1 MAWIEIFRAGK
12 HTSSNGVTATYGVDF
27 IQAVA
32 DNYNANV
39 GTHLAP
45 LTLGHKPKS
54 GDPAQA
60 WFKSLRVNGDILEG
74 ELQDVNPDFSTTQ
87 YKKVSSSFFLPDS
100 PSNPTPGYPN
110 LRHVAALGAE
120 TPAVAGLRNIEFSED
135 STGVVEFSD
144 GLSTQVGLFRSIR
157 EWIVSKFGT
166 EEADKAVPAAEV
178 EWLNTLDVIEQIDD
192 AVEQTTGTDST
203 AAPMEAAVEDDQAE
217 GAAVAE
223 GDGAAASTAATTIT
237 TTTTIT
243 TSAAS
248 SAATAD
254 SSPDSAAPAA
264 DFTADPANGT
274 ADFAAREAALVA
286 REAEFAAR
294 EAAIQDAECASFCEG
309 LVSAGQLRPC
319 DKDAAKNILAS
330 LYKTEGSVDFAESA
344 LPVADAF
351 KQFLKNLP
359 KVVEFGEVAAEDYA
373 PTNNVADFVAA
384 PGYEVD
390 ESGSA
395 LRAAIAKF
403 ADANGLTF
411 AEAAL
416 RYTQR

>member
-1 MAWIEIFRAGK
+1 MEWIEIFRAGK

-135 STGVVEFSD
+135 STGVVEFAD
-144 GLSTQVGLFRSIR
+144 GLSTQLGLFRSIR
-157 EWIVSKFGT
+157 EWIVSKFGV
-166 EEADKAVPAAEV
+166 ADADQAVPASEV
-178 EWLNTLDVIEQIDD
+178 EWLNTLNTIDQVD
-192 AVEQTTGTDST
+192 EAVEAATGTDST
-203 AAPMEAAVEDDQAE
+203 DT
-217 GAAVAE
+217 
-223 GDGAAASTAATTIT
+223 STV
-237 TTTTIT
+237 
-243 TSAAS
+243 
-248 SAATAD
+248 
-254 SSPDSAAPAA
+254 APAFSA
-264 DFTADPANGT
+264 ADPAAQAT
-274 ADFAAREAALVA
+274 ADFAAREAALVE

-294 EAAIQDAECASFCEG
+294 EAALHDAECLNFCDG
-309 LVSAGQLRPC
+309 LVSSGQLRPC
-319 DKDAAKNILAS
+319 DKAAAKSILAS
-330 LYKTEGSVDFAESA
+330 LYKVGEAVDFAESTMPA
-344 LPVADAF
+344 ADAF

-359 KVVEFGEVAAEDYA
+359 KLVEFGEVAAEDYA
-373 PTNNVADFVAA
+373 PTNTVADFVAA

-395 LRAAIAKF
+395 LRAKIAQL
-403 ADANGLTF
+403 AEANGLTF
-411 AEAAL
+411 ADAAT

>member
-1 MAWIEIFRAGK
+1 MAWIEIFKAGK

-60 WFKSLRVNGDILEG
+60 WFKSLRVNGNILEG

-166 EEADKAVPAAEV
+166 EEADKAVPATDV
-178 EWLNTLDVIEQIDD
+178 ERLNTLDVIEQIDD
-192 AVEQTTGTDST
+192 
-203 AAPMEAAVEDDQAE
+203 AVEDDQAE

-254 SSPDSAAPAA
+254 SSLESAAPAA

-274 ADFAAREAALVA
+274 ADFAAREAALA
-286 REAEFAAR
+286 SREAEFAAR
-294 EAAIQDAECASFCEG
+294 EAALQDAECASFCEG

-330 LYKTEGSVDFAESA
+330 LYKVGEAVDFAESTM
-344 LPVADAF
+344 PVADAF

-373 PTNNVADFVAA
+373 PTNKVADFVAA

>member
-1 MAWIEIFRAGK
+1 MAWIEIFKAGK

-60 WFKSLRVNGDILEG
+60 WFKTLRVNGDVLEG

-135 STGVVEFSD
+135 STGVVEFAD
-144 GLSTQVGLFRSIR
+144 GLGTQLGLFRSIR
-157 EWIVSKFGT
+157 EWIVSKFGV
-166 EEADKAVPAAEV
+166 ADADQAVPASEV
-178 EWLNTLDVIEQIDD
+178 EWLNTLRTIDQVD
-192 AVEQTTGTDST
+192 EAVEAATGTDSPDT
-203 AAPMEAAVEDDQAE
+203 SAVAPAFSAADPAASTETDLATVAPVVADQAE
-217 GAAVAE
+217 GV
-223 GDGAAASTAATTIT
+223 
-237 TTTTIT
+237 
-243 TSAAS
+243 
-248 SAATAD
+248 
-254 SSPDSAAPAA
+254 APAA
-264 DFTADPANGT
+264 AEFTADPAAQAT
-274 ADFAAREAALVA
+274 ADFAAREAALVE

-294 EAAIQDAECASFCEG
+294 EAALQDAECLNFCDG
-309 LVSAGQLRPC
+309 LVSSGQLRPC

-330 LYKTEGSVDFAESA
+330 LYKVGEAVDFAEST
-344 LPVADAF
+344 LPAADAF

-359 KVVEFGEVAAEDYA
+359 RVVEFGEVAAEDYA
-373 PTNNVADFVAA
+373 PTNTVADFVAA

-395 LRAAIAKF
+395 LRAQIAQF
-403 ADANGLTF
+403 AEANGLTF
-411 AEAAL
+411 ADAAT

>member
-166 EEADKAVPAAEV
+166 EEADKAVPAADV

-192 AVEQTTGTDST
+192 AVEAATETGTTDT
-203 AAPMEAAVEDDQAE
+203 PDAAPVAPAFSAADPVAAPASAAPAADIQAE
-217 GAAVAE
+217 GI
-223 GDGAAASTAATTIT
+223 AT
-237 TTTTIT
+237 
-243 TSAAS
+243 
-248 SAATAD
+248 ATAD
-254 SSPDSAAPAA
+254 SSPESAAPAA

-294 EAAIQDAECASFCEG
+294 EAAIQDAECASFCES

>member
-1 MAWIEIFRAGK
+1 MAWIQIFKAGK

-192 AVEQTTGTDST
+192 AVESATDET
-203 AAPMEAAVEDDQAE
+203 RGAAPVAPAFSAADQATTTETDPATDPATVAPIVADQAE
-217 GAAVAE
+217 GV
-223 GDGAAASTAATTIT
+223 
-237 TTTTIT
+237 
-243 TSAAS
+243 
-248 SAATAD
+248 
-254 SSPDSAAPAA
+254 APAA
-264 DFTADPANGT
+264 AEFTADPAVQAT
-274 ADFAAREAALVA
+274 ADFAAREAALA
-286 REAEFAAR
+286 SREAEFAAR
-294 EAAIQDAECASFCEG
+294 EAALQDTECLSFCEG

-330 LYKTEGSVDFAESA
+330 LYKTEGSVDFAEST
-344 LPVADAF
+344 LPVAEAF
-351 KQFLKNLP
+351 KQFLRNLP

-373 PTNNVADFVAA
+373 PTNKVADFVAA

>member
-1 MAWIEIFRAGK
+1 MAWIEIFKAGK

-74 ELQDVNPDFSTTQ
+74 ELQDVNPEFSTTK

-192 AVEQTTGTDST
+192 AVEAATETGTTDT
-203 AAPMEAAVEDDQAE
+203 PDAAPVAPAFSAADPAAAPASAAPAADIQAE
-217 GAAVAE
+217 GI
-223 GDGAAASTAATTIT
+223 AT
-237 TTTTIT
+237 
-243 TSAAS
+243 
-248 SAATAD
+248 ATAD
-254 SSPDSAAPAA
+254 SSPESAAPAA

-359 KVVEFGEVAAEDYA
+359 KVIEFGEVAAEDYA
-373 PTNNVADFVAA
+373 PTNTVADFVAA

-395 LRAAIAKF
+395 LRAKIAQF
-403 ADANGLTF
+403 AEANGLTF
-411 AEAAL
+411 ADAAT

>member
-1 MAWIEIFRAGK
+1 MAWIEIFKAGK

-74 ELQDVNPDFSTTQ
+74 ELQDVNPEFSTTK

-254 SSPDSAAPAA
+254 SSPESAAPAA
-264 DFTADPANGT
+264 DFTADQAAHGT
-274 ADFAAREAALVA
+274 ADFAAREAALAA

-294 EAAIQDAECASFCEG
+294 EAAIKDAECMSFCEG

-319 DKDAAKNILAS
+319 DKDNAKKILAS
-330 LYKTEGSVDFAESA
+330 LYEVQGSVDFSEATIP
-344 LPVADAF
+344 LADAF
-351 KQFLKNLP
+351 KQFLKGLP
-359 KVVEFGEVAAEDYA
+359 QLVEFGEVAAEDYA
-373 PTNNVADFVAA
+373 PTSPVAEFVAA

-390 ESGSA
+390 ARHLAEYSRLSRVAQERGIS
-395 LRAAIAKF
+395 L
-403 ADANGLTF
+403 
-411 AEAAL
+411 AEAVAQKL
-416 RYTQR
+416 